1 MRTPEQEKAYD
12 EGYDAGYDEGFS
24 DGENEAES
32 ALSLTWDLERRAAD
46 LVHYADKVALSAR
59 DNDPF
64 LKDDIEAM
72 ERAIAKVKEALP

>member
-1 MRTPEQEKAYD
+1 VSAIGCDDFFWDDSGLTP
-12 EGYDAGYDEGFS
+12 AGKV
-24 DGENEAES
+24 
-32 ALSLTWDLERRAAD
+32 LWDLERRAAD